1 MKSVDFINNGVG
13 KGYICPTCF
22 DMYEWSDDGS
32 CSCDIK
38 KKSFNAPDGDKRLTI
53 NVSKDIHTKIKT
65 AAINLNTTAGELIE
79 ELIEKHI

>member
-38 KKSFNAPDGDKRLTI
+38 KKSFNAPDGDKP
-53 NVSKDIHTKIKT
+53 SKHSKLNKRKT
-65 AAINLNTTAGELIE
+65 NHG
-79 ELIEKHI
+79 